1 MKLLDNSCISF
12 FILEIPD
19 YDFLI
24 ELHEI
29 NESLNI
35 TSHVKNEFE
44 KTGYLEKL
52 DDYLDNGII
61 KLEHIDYNPL
71 LKKRYPFLGEGEL
84 SIIQWGLNLKES
96 CSYYCIIDDL
106 PARKVA
112 EKLNLSV
119 SGSIGLIILLKNKN
133 DYYSDKI
140 DEIIAAIDNSQ
151 FRISKNILNKL
162 RE

>member
-1 MKLLDNSCISF
+1 MKLLDNSSISL

-19 YDFLI
+19 YNFLM
-24 ELHEI
+24 ELYEI

-35 TSHVKNEFE
+35 TCHVKNEFKE
-44 KTGYLEKL
+44 TGCLEKL
-52 DDYLDNGII
+52 EEYLDNEII
-61 KLEHIDYNPL
+61 NLENIEYNSS
-71 LKKRYPFLGEGEL
+71 LKRRYPFLGEGEL

-96 CSYYCIIDDL
+96 GSYYCVIDDL

-112 EKLNLSV
+112 KQLNLSL

-133 DYYSDKI
+133 NYSSDKI
-140 DEIIAAIDNSQ
+140 EEIIQSIDDSE
-151 FRISKNILNKL
+151 FSISENILNKL